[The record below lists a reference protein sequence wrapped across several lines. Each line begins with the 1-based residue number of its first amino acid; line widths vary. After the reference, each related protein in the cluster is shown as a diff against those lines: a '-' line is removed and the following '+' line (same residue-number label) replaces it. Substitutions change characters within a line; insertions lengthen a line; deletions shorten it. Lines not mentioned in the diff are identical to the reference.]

1 MFRKMIAGASA
12 LAIGALVATGALAG
26 GSSGGLYSQTASAV
40 SVQTLSATSV
50 GPTVD
55 VDLVPIVSGNATL
68 MGSQQQ
74 FAVGVVQASANTGAS
89 AIVQQ
94 ASSIAAATVL
104 NFSD

>member
-26 GSSGGLYSQTASAV
+26 GSSGAIYSQTASAV
-40 SVQTLSATSV
+40 SVQTLTATSV

-68 MGSQQQ
+68 MDNNQAQ
-74 FAVGVVQASANTGAS
+74 AIGVVQASANTGTS

-94 ASSIAAATVL
+94 ASSIAAGAI
-104 NFSD
+104 NSF